1 MYFCNVFQCGLSK
14 INHSLISFPLQLE
27 IDFPEQIVSFQI
39 YHLALS
45 FSTAF
50 IQPPH
55 HLISFSQIHK
65 LKSLTS
71 LLFLLFQNIITHSI
85 FRGTSIYRRALLY
98 TTPKYE
104 VWCLHLATK
113 LDVIQM
119 VALLAFGR
127 PFQNALNAESLKMC
141 KMTKMPILLW
151 ARRFLVF

>member
-1 MYFCNVFQCGLSK
+1 MWVEQNQ
-14 INHSLISFPLQLE
+14 SFPYF
-27 IDFPEQIVSFQI
+27 ISIAARNRFSWADCKFPD
-39 YHLALS
+39 LS
-45 FSTAF
+45 SGFVIFNGFYSA
-50 IQPPH
+50 PH

-71 LLFLLFQNIITHSI
+71 LLFLLFQNVITHSI

-127 PFQNALNAESLKMC
+127 PFQNALNAEGLKMC

-151 ARRFLVF
+151 ARRFLFI